1 MIEQANS
8 SLAQSLPSA
17 SSSVRTSRVS
27 FSGHPVD
34 IHHYDEDADYACRRL
49 HDNNIVRT
57 CRLSSLSRCGRGSH
71 SNDPFLGRRDSAN
84 GLFIFESPVLS
95 SVHLQSSLRGRA
107 KNRCSTPWRPAARAL
122 APRALSERSGTSSP
136 TSRRRRQRLHTLAIL
151 AQAIA
156 PGFTRAPHCIG

>member
-27 FSGHPVD
+27 FSRHTVD

-49 HDNNIVRT
+49 HDNNIVCT
-57 CRLSSLSRCGRGSH
+57 GRLSSLSRCVRGSH
-71 SNDPFLGRRDSAN
+71 SNDQFLGLRDSAN
-84 GLFIFESPVLS
+84 GVFVFESPVLS

-107 KNRCSTPWRPAARAL
+107 KNRCSTPWRPAARI
-122 APRALSERSGTSSP
+122 RAASPSERSGTSSP
-136 TSRRRRQRLHTLAIL
+136 TRPRRRQRLHNLAIL

-156 PGFTRAPHCIG
+156 PGFTRAPHCTV